1 MTLEELY
8 RYAIDHGCEPSQT
21 LVEVALS
28 ATEVRDLEP
37 KNIEISTIVTGGRDL
52 LTIETW

>member
-1 MTLEELY
+1 VTLEELY

-21 LVEVALS
+21 LVEIALS
-28 ATEVRDLEP
+28 ASECRDLEP
-37 KNIEISTIVTGGRDL
+37 KHIEINTIVTGGRDL